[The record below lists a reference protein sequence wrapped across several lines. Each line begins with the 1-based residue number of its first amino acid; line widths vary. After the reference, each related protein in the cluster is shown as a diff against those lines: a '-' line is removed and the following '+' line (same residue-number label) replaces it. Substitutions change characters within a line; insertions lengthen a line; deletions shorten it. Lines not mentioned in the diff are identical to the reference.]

1 MHIEDLMLL
10 YELEPVATSQG
21 EPRRA
26 VIEHYM
32 TVYNIIYEEYGDCW
46 KEISRSENYKIEQLG
61 PYFREVDWAAPQT
74 TIYGPPQNS

>member
-10 YELEPVATSQG
+10 YELEVVAST
-21 EPRRA
+21 RDKNKNA
-26 VIEHYM
+26 VSHYM
-32 TVYNIIYEEYGDCW
+32 TMYGIIYDAYGDCW
-46 KEISRSENYKIEQLG
+46 EQIYRSENYKIERLG